1 MKILPIENL
10 RGVIEIPGDKS
21 ISHRSIIFSSLADT
35 PVEIE
40 NFLNGADCLSTV
52 ACMKSFGADI
62 KIDGD
67 KVFVKGNGL
76 HGLREPE
83 NVLDAGNS
91 GTTLRLLLGL
101 AAPQNFITT
110 FTGDSSLRQR
120 PMGRV
125 IKPLTEMGASIVG
138 RNENKNLPITVIPA
152 TSYPLPPTF
161 YPLKSITYQMPVASA
176 QVKSAIIL
184 AGLYADGIT
193 TIIEPAPSR
202 DHTEKMLS
210 AFGVRIEKVGDAV
223 KVYPAENLTAPK
235 KITVPNDISS
245 AAYWIVLATV
255 LKNSAV
261 TIKNVGVNQTRTGIL
276 DVMKEMGAQIELE
289 NLRESGGELSAD
301 IKVTSSKLRGVEIGG
316 AIIPRL
322 IDEVPALAVAA
333 AFAEGTTIIH
343 DVGEL
348 RVKESDRLKAIAD
361 EFNKISAGSFETTAT
376 DLIIHGGLKK
386 TYAECK
392 TYADHR
398 IAMALSIFGAASEGV
413 EIDDADCVKI
423 SYPNFFE
430 RLAVRF

>member
-1 MKILPIENL
+1 MKILPIKNL
-10 RGVIEIPGDKS
+10 CGVIEIPGDKS

-40 NFLNGADCLSTV
+40 NFLRGADCLSTV
-52 ACMKSFGADI
+52 ECMKSFGAEI
-62 KIDGD
+62 TFDGD

-76 HGLREPE
+76 RGLHEPE
-83 NVLDAGNS
+83 NILDAGNS
-91 GTTLRLLLGL
+91 GTTLRLLMGL
-101 AAPQNFITT
+101 AASQNFITT
-110 FTGDSSLRQR
+110 FTGDSSLRKR

-138 RNENKNLPITVIPA
+138 RNENQNLPITVQA
-152 TSYPLPPTF
+152 TRYTLHA
-161 YPLKSITYQMPVASA
+161 ITYKMPVASA

-184 AGLYADGIT
+184 AGLYADGVT

-210 AFGVRIEKVGDAV
+210 AFGAHIEKVGDAV
-223 KVYPAENLTAPK
+223 KVYPAESLTAPE
-235 KITVPNDISS
+235 KIIVPNDISS
-245 AAYWIVLATV
+245 AAYWIVLAAVT
-255 LKNSAV
+255 KNSAV

-276 DVMKEMGAQIELE
+276 DVLKKMGAQIELE

-301 IKVTSSKLRGVEIGG
+301 INVTSSKLRGVEIGG

-322 IDEVPALAVAA
+322 IDEVPALTVAA
-333 AFAEGTTIIH
+333 AFAEGTTVIH

-348 RVKESDRLKAIAD
+348 RVKESDRLQAIAD
-361 EFNKISAGSFETTAT
+361 EFNKVSPGSFETTAT

-386 TYAECK
+386 VFAECK

-398 IAMALSIFGAASEGV
+398 IAMALSVFGAAAEGV
-413 EIDDADCVKI
+413 EIDDENCVKI

-430 RLAVRF
+430 IF

>member
-62 KIDGD
+62 KFDGD
-67 KVFVKGNGL
+67 KVLVKGNGL

-161 YPLKSITYQMPVASA
+161 YPLKSIIYQMPVASA

-184 AGLYADGIT
+184 AVRATALFCSGKVFPKASWPKATTMRFLLITGSSLWKFVASSLPYLKYAHKKLHFT
-193 TIIEPAPSR
+193 NA
-202 DHTEKMLS
+202 KK
-210 AFGVRIEKVGDAV
+210 GV
-223 KVYPAENLTAPK
+223 Y
-235 KITVPNDISS
+235 
-245 AAYWIVLATV
+245 
-255 LKNSAV
+255 
-261 TIKNVGVNQTRTGIL
+261 
-276 DVMKEMGAQIELE
+276 
-289 NLRESGGELSAD
+289 
-301 IKVTSSKLRGVEIGG
+301 
-316 AIIPRL
+316 
-322 IDEVPALAVAA
+322 
-333 AFAEGTTIIH
+333 
-343 DVGEL
+343 
-348 RVKESDRLKAIAD
+348 
-361 EFNKISAGSFETTAT
+361 
-376 DLIIHGGLKK
+376 
-386 TYAECK
+386 
-392 TYADHR
+392 
-398 IAMALSIFGAASEGV
+398 
-413 EIDDADCVKI
+413 
-423 SYPNFFE
+423 
-430 RLAVRF
+430 

>member
-40 NFLNGADCLSTV
+40 NFLRGADCMSTV
-52 ACMKSFGADI
+52 ECMKSFGADI
-62 KIDGD
+62 KFDGE

-91 GTTLRLLLGL
+91 GTTLRLLMGL

-110 FTGDSSLRQR
+110 FTGDSSLRKR

-125 IKPLTEMGASIVG
+125 IKPLSEMGASIVG
-138 RNENKNLPITVIPA
+138 RNENKNLPITVIGNGHLQA
-152 TSYPLPPTF
+152 ESSK
-161 YPLKSITYQMPVASA
+161 LKAITYQMPVASA

-184 AGLYADGIT
+184 AGLYANGVT

-210 AFGVRIEKVGDAV
+210 AFGARIEKVGNTV

-245 AAYWIVLATV
+245 AAYWIVLAAVT
-255 LKNSAV
+255 KNSAV

-301 IKVTSSKLRGVEIGG
+301 ITVTSSKLRGVEIGG
-316 AIIPRL
+316 EIIPRL

-333 AFAEGTTIIH
+333 AFCEGTTVIH

-348 RVKESDRLKAIAD
+348 RVKESDRLQAIAD

-376 DLIIHGGLKK
+376 DLIIHGGLTKNF
-386 TYAECK
+386 AECK

-398 IAMALSIFGAASEGV
+398 IAMALSIFGAAAEGV

-423 SYPNFFE
+423 SYPNFF
-430 RLAVRF
+430 RSIDR